1 MSDFEFTS
9 NQQAAIDSNS
19 NMVITAC
26 PGSGKTTVVA
36 EKIRAEVIE
45 LPSYRGIIGVTFTIK
60 ASKELKARCKKNA
73 CDTKA
78 SFFGT
83 IDHFC
88 LSEIIYPFFARVI
101 DKKKLPLEC
110 IQFQYV
116 PQDVKTML
124 TVIPHYEGD
133 VCSTLFDTF
142 EDDIKILFDH
152 GFILLE
158 LVGVIANYILNKSH
172 ACQKYITAKY
182 TSVYIDE
189 YQDSSESQHALFL
202 KLLDMGLV
210 GIAVG
215 DIQQSIYAWRGSDPK
230 FINQLT
236 SKTDVFEHHTVNI
249 NHRCHPSI
257 INYSNRIFDSACDLL
272 PTDEIRVFRRSYPG
286 TQVDVV
292 AKINE
297 SINLALQNGCA
308 KSYSEIGI
316 LVRNNLSLEF
326 LANGLNV
333 PFRIFDEDPLAIRN
347 TKVCNLFSH
356 LLRFRFIESH
366 RLNDVIEYLERLS
379 AIHNKKLASLR
390 KLINSVAGKVQD
402 DLSSTIIDASE
413 KILGVVINE
422 SDKELINAICLDSK
436 LLKHYKPIDENE
448 VQVMTLHK
456 SKGLEFEVVY
466 HLDLY
471 DWIHPKRKFIQGNWD
486 VVYDDWDQ
494 ELNLH
499 YVGITRA
506 KNYCVL
512 VTSLNRFNRDHEL
525 KRGNPSQFLS
535 LPGLDGLY
543 A

>member
-9 NQQAAIDSNS
+9 DQQAAINSNS

-36 EKIRAEVIE
+36 EKIRAEVID

-60 ASKELKARCKKNA
+60 ASKELKARCKKNG

-88 LSEIIYPFFARVI
+88 LSEIIYPFFSRVI
-101 DKKKLPLEC
+101 GKKKYPLEC
-110 IQFQYV
+110 IKFQDI
-116 PQDVKTML
+116 PQDVMDKL
-124 TVIPHYEGD
+124 IIIPDYEGD
-133 VCSTLFDTF
+133 VCSTSFDTF
-142 EDDIKILFDH
+142 EADIKILFDY

-158 LVGVIANYILNKSH
+158 LLGVIANYILNKSD

-189 YQDSSESQHALFL
+189 YQDSSEPQHALFL

-210 GIAVG
+210 GVAVG

-236 SKTDVFEHHTVNI
+236 KKTDAFEHHTVNI
-249 NHRCHPSI
+249 NYRCHPSI
-257 INYSNRIFDSACDLL
+257 INYSNRIFDSVCDLL
-272 PTDEIRVFRRSYPG
+272 PTDEIRVYRRSYSG

-292 AKINE
+292 NKINE

-356 LLRFRFIESH
+356 LLRFRFIENH
-366 RLNDVIEYLERLS
+366 RLNDVIEYLERLT

-390 KLINSVAGKVQD
+390 KLINSVAGKAQD
-402 DLSSTIIDASE
+402 ELSSTITDISE

-456 SKGLEFEVVY
+456 SKGLEFDVVY

-512 VTSLNRFNRDHEL
+512 VTSLNRLNREYEI
-525 KRGNPSQFLS
+525 KIGNPSQFFS

-543 A
+543 K